1 MLHNCLQASTFAK
14 ASDSCT
20 QCIFLII
27 FPENENA
34 LIYYE
39 VAWWL
44 QNWKNYFRTEQKVGK
59 NKFSCLKVSKS
70 RKPYMVSSI
79 LPKIDRGDDFMHWK
93 LSPRSFFGRIEDIV
107 ICFRDCLTFRMHEKQ
122 KKYLALGRDR
132 TSNLQ
137 IQMPA

>member
-1 MLHNCLQASTFAK
+1 MKIAAQNMLSLQIVLNVKKKPICEQNTFSTCSEVGIFMYWTRNSMNNILSYCGLTYARMRASEKDLPVPSFLLPRTWRRMLHNCLQASTFAK

-44 QNWKNYFRTEQKVGK
+44 QNWANYFRTA
-59 NKFSCLKVSKS
+59 NKK
-70 RKPYMVSSI
+70 
-79 LPKIDRGDDFMHWK
+79 
-93 LSPRSFFGRIEDIV
+93 
-107 ICFRDCLTFRMHEKQ
+107 
-122 KKYLALGRDR
+122 
-132 TSNLQ
+132 
-137 IQMPA
+137 